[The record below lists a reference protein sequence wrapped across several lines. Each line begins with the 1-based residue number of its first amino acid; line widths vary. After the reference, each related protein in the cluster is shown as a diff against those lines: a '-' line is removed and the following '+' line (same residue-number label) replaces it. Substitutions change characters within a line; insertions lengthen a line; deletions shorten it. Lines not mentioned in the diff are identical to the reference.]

1 MQPYINAIRDLWVAP
16 RDSISVA
23 RALIE
28 ANGWVLKKDGFY
40 QKDDQELSLNIQ
52 THEAFI
58 EKRRIAEV
66 IVEQLRVVGINATT
80 RALAGSTWT
89 DNKAFVNLK
98 PLSIGTPAAP
108 STSRGLR

>member
-1 MQPYINAIRDLWVAP
+1 
-16 RDSISVA
+16 
-23 RALIE
+23 LIE

-66 IVEQLRVVGINATT
+66 IVEQLREVGINATT
-80 RALAGSTWT
+80 RALAGFTWT
-89 DNKAFVNLK
+89 DNKAFGKFEAV
-98 PLSIGTPAAP
+98 IDWAPAAP